1 MRMIKKKLDE
11 LEVVIDKNELKEI
24 VNDYNNDE

>member
-11 LEVVIDKNELKEI
+11 IEVVIDKTELKEI
-24 VNDYNNDE
+24 VNAYNEE